1 MFTSDRN
8 LLTLE
13 PSLFRDCS
21 WLAQQYGRGEARLES
36 GHAIFEAGS
45 INRAATTPGMVLVVG
60 RAPLEI
66 VQVIDET
73 NVVVSLLRPS
83 IDADPIPPADRA
95 ATLTICTTFTPQ
107 IALMHAQILAMLGLA
122 PSGTPP
128 TLPDQLTEDHITNPQ
143 DLALLESL
151 GALHL
156 IFAGLASAHGPDSI
170 AWQKADMYAK
180 RTARERF
187 RAQAKLDT
195 NNDGQPD
202 AARRCAVM
210 HLVRA

>member
-1 MFTSDRN
+1 MFTQDRN

-21 WLAQQYGRGEARLES
+21 WLAQQLGRGEARLES
-36 GHAIFEAGS
+36 GHAIFESGS
-45 INRAATTPGMVLVVG
+45 INRDAAQPGMVLLVG

-66 VQVIDET
+66 TQIIDEHD
-73 NVVVSLLRPS
+73 VVVSLLRPS
-83 IDADPIPPADRA
+83 LDADPIPAAARSA
-95 ATLTICTTFTPQ
+95 ATAVCTNFTPP
-107 IALMHAQILAMLGLA
+107 ITLIHAQMLAMLGLA
-122 PSGTPP
+122 PAGSPP
-128 TLPDQLTEDHITNPQ
+128 APDQLTEDHITNPN

-156 IFAGLASAHGPDSI
+156 IFAGLAATTGPDSI

-195 NNDGQPD
+195 DADGQPD
-202 AARRCAVM
+202 AARRCAVI
-210 HLVRA
+210 HLIRS

>member
-1 MFTSDRN
+1 MFTQDRN

-21 WLAQQYGRGEARLES
+21 WLAQQLGRGEARLES
-36 GHAIFEAGS
+36 GHAIFESGS
-45 INRAATTPGMVLVVG
+45 INRDAAQPGMVLLVG

-66 VQVIDET
+66 TQIIDEHD
-73 NVVVSLLRPS
+73 VVVSLLRPS
-83 IDADPIPPADRA
+83 LDADPIPPADRSA
-95 ATLTICTTFTPQ
+95 APAVCTTFTPQ

-122 PSGTPP
+122 PRGTPN
-128 TLPDQLTEDHITNPQ
+128 TLPDQLTEDHITNPH

-156 IFAGLASAHGPDSI
+156 IFAGLAATTGPDSI

-195 NNDGQPD
+195 DADGQPD
-202 AARRCAVM
+202 VARRCAVI
-210 HLVRA
+210 HLIRS

>member
-1 MFTSDRN
+1 MFTQDRN

-21 WLAQQYGRGEARLES
+21 WLAQQLGRGEARLES
-36 GHAIFEAGS
+36 GHAIFESGS
-45 INRAATTPGMVLVVG
+45 INRDAAQPGMVLLVG

-66 VQVIDET
+66 TQIIDEHD
-73 NVVVSLLRPS
+73 VVVSLLRPS
-83 IDADPIPPADRA
+83 LDADPIPPADRSA
-95 ATLTICTTFTPQ
+95 APAVCTTFTPQ

-122 PSGTPP
+122 PAGSPP
-128 TLPDQLTEDHITNPQ
+128 APDQLTEDHITNPN

-156 IFAGLASAHGPDSI
+156 IFAGLAATTGPDSI

-195 NNDGQPD
+195 DADGQPD
-202 AARRCAVM
+202 AARRCAVI
-210 HLVRA
+210 HLIRS

>member
-1 MFTSDRN
+1 MFTQDRN

-21 WLAQQYGRGEARLES
+21 WLAQQLGRGEARLES
-36 GHAIFEAGS
+36 GHAIFESGS
-45 INRAATTPGMVLVVG
+45 INRDAAQPGMVLLVG

-66 VQVIDET
+66 TQIIDEHD
-73 NVVVSLLRPS
+73 VVVSLLRPS
-83 IDADPIPPADRA
+83 LDADPIPPADRSA
-95 ATLTICTTFTPQ
+95 APAVCTTFTPQ

-122 PSGTPP
+122 PAGSPP
-128 TLPDQLTEDHITNPQ
+128 APDQLTEDHITNPN

-156 IFAGLASAHGPDSI
+156 IFAGIAATTGPDSI

-195 NNDGQPD
+195 DADGQPD
-202 AARRCAVM
+202 AARRCAVI
-210 HLVRA
+210 HLIRS